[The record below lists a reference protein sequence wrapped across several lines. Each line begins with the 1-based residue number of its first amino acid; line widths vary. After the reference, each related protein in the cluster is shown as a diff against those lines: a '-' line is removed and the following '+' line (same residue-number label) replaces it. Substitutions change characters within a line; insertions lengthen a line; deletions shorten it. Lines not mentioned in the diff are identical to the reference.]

1 MRLNAAQLSSN
12 QLVPT
17 MNRLRLLFDNFTLIL
32 IAVVLAATLV
42 PAHGRGAV
50 IFDWATTLA
59 IGLLFFL
66 HGAKL
71 SRDAVIAGAT
81 HWRLHLLVFGCTF
94 VMFPLI
100 GWGLKPVLEP
110 LLGEPLYIG
119 LFYLC
124 VLPGTVQSAIA
135 FTAIARGNVPA
146 AVCSAS
152 ASSLIGIGLTPL
164 LLKVFLDADAGASTA
179 STMDAVTHISVQL
192 LLPFLTGHFLR
203 PWIGGWV
210 DRNRAWL
217 VNVDQSSIL
226 LVVYTAFSASVIG
239 GLWQT
244 VPVNALLVL
253 TIICCVLLA
262 LVLYATT
269 WLARRFGFNK
279 EDEIT
284 IVFCGSKKSMA
295 TGVPMAQVL
304 FSSSAIGPAL
314 LPLIIFHQIQLMV
327 CAVLAQHYFR
337 RGQNLGTH
345 TATSGKM
352 G

>member
-1 MRLNAAQLSSN
+1 MK
-12 QLVPT
+12 
-17 MNRLRLLFDNFTLIL
+17 RLRLLFDNFTLIL
-32 IAVVLAATLV
+32 IAVVTAATLI
-42 PAHGRGAV
+42 PAHGQGAV

-59 IGLLFFL
+59 IALLFFL

-71 SRDAVIAGAT
+71 SRGAVIAGAT
-81 HWRLHLLVFGCTF
+81 HWRLHLLVFACTF

-100 GWGLKPVLEP
+100 GLALKPVLAP

-119 LFYLC
+119 VFYLC

-152 ASSLIGIGLTPL
+152 ASSLIGIALTPL
-164 LLKVFLDADAGASTA
+164 LLKLLLDADAGASTA

-192 LLPFLTGHFLR
+192 LLPFLSGHFLR
-203 PWIGGWV
+203 PWIGDWV
-210 DRNRAWL
+210 DRNRPWL
-217 VNVDQSSIL
+217 ASVDQTSIL

-244 VPVNALLVL
+244 VPVDALLIL
-253 TIICCVLLA
+253 TIICCLLLA

-269 WLARRFGFNK
+269 WLARRFNFNK

-284 IVFCGSKKSMA
+284 IVFCGSKKSLA

-304 FSSSAIGPAL
+304 FSSTAIGPAL

-327 CAVLAQHYFR
+327 CAVLAQHYLR
-337 RGQNLGTH
+337 SRQQLV
-345 TATSGKM
+345 AQPSPQ
-352 G
+352 